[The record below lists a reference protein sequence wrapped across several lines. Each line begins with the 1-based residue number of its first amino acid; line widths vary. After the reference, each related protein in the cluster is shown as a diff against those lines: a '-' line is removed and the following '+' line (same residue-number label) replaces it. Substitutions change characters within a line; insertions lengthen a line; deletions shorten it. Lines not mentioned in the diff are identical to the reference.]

1 MTNYLYVILSL
12 SGSDIMKK
20 FFILLL
26 TAVLLFSGCIDQQKT
41 VKSGDNVSVDYI
53 GSLKDTGKIF
63 DTSIQSVAE
72 ANGLSM
78 PGRQYK
84 PLKFTL
90 GKKQVIDGF
99 NDGVIGMKVGQTK
112 NIEIPPE
119 KGYPVDPDMI
129 QSYPIIQEL
138 PATRNFSKDLDIP
151 VMQFE
156 QVFGPNH
163 TVGEIVKIPDTNISL
178 TIKNMTSNVLLSYNL
193 KVGSVISQTGAPWN
207 ETVVKTDNTNITI
220 KPLVQKNDVIQFQ
233 DVPWNT
239 TVFDINETITLKHN
253 AVPDTEM
260 RTMFGIARVH
270 FNETSIIMDQN
281 SELAGKTLIFNVT
294 LRSIDK

>member
-1 MTNYLYVILSL
+1 MSGVQMRKIL
-12 SGSDIMKK
+12 
-20 FFILLL
+20 ILLL
-26 TAVLLFSGCIDQQKT
+26 AAAILLSGCIDQQKT
-41 VKSGDNVSVDYI
+41 VKTGDNVSVDYI
-53 GSLKDTGKIF
+53 GTLKDTGKIF

-84 PLKFTL
+84 PLKFTI

-99 NDGVIGMKVGQTK
+99 NDGVIGMKVGQNK
-112 NIEIPPE
+112 IIEIPPE

-138 PATRNFSKDLDIP
+138 PATRNFSKDLEIP
-151 VMQFE
+151 VLQFE
-156 QVFGPNH
+156 RTFGSNH
-163 TVGEIVKIPDTNISL
+163 TVGQTVKIPDTNINL
-178 TIKNMTSNVLLSYNL
+178 TIKNMTSNVSLTYNL

-207 ETVVKTDNTNITI
+207 ETVVKIDAKNITI
-220 KPLVQKNDVIQFQ
+220 QPLVKKNEIIQFQ
-233 DVPWNT
+233 DIPWT
-239 TVFDINETITLKHN
+239 TTIIELTNETITLKHN

-260 RTMFGIARVH
+260 RTMFGITRVH